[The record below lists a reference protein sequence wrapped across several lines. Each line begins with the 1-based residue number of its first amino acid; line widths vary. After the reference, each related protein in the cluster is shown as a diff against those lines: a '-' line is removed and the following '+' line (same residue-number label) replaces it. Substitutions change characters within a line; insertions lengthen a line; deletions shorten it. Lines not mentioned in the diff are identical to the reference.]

1 METLESW
8 EQLWSEWHW
17 LKMIWFMIWG
27 SGMWSGD
34 PGTIPDI
41 TTDLLSRVSSLV
53 CIFWLSDFWSSQA
66 HLTRCSWWRPATD
79 QLFTALLQ
87 SFDQSSTVFVPPKIE
102 YNLFDCK
109 MDLWTVIV
117 DLNVDD
123 ALLLLLLSVVQRN
136 SNQWMR
142 FILTGFCLHSPAISQ
157 IKLVHLIYTTFACGT
172 ISKRWGNFD
181 AMITARPGPTT

>member
-1 METLESW
+1 MEIFESW
-8 EQLWSEWHW
+8 RQLWSEWHW

-87 SFDQSSTVFVPPKIE
+87 SFDQSSTVFVPSKIE

-117 DLNVDD
+117 DLKFKCWWCTAV
-123 ALLLLLLSVVQRN
+123 AMVVSVVQSAREIPIN
-136 SNQWMR
+136 E
-142 FILTGFCLHSPAISQ
+142 
-157 IKLVHLIYTTFACGT
+157 
-172 ISKRWGNFD
+172 WGSY
-181 AMITARPGPTT
+181 